1 MGGDGGRGDWLTDHD
16 QEVCMSKGGGG
27 FRGLTYHGHDLLDKG
42 KGDDQL
48 NVGVGVGVGVGVA
61 AHRSWP

>member
-1 MGGDGGRGDWLTDHD
+1 MTRRFD
-16 QEVCMSKGGGG
+16 
-27 FRGLTYHGHDLLDKG
+27 HGHDLLDKG